1 MWLKSNARYHPFI
14 KYFTL
19 TCLHYVSLIHHRN
32 LHKSDKNRIIPDD
45 YQMDRL
51 RDNGNGK
58 ITSLNDD
65 QKSWFTTDLELQKD
79 YVKVRMTFFDHVSLH
94 KLTMKLTIL

>member
-1 MWLKSNARYHPFI
+1 
-14 KYFTL
+14 
-19 TCLHYVSLIHHRN
+19 
-32 LHKSDKNRIIPDD
+32 
-45 YQMDRL
+45 MDRL